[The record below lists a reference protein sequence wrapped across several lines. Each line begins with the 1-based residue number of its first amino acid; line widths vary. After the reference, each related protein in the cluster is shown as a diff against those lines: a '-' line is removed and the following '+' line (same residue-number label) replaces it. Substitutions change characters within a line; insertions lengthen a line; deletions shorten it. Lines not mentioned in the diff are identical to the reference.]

1 MQNHN
6 KSRKNG
12 FTLAEV
18 LITLGVI
25 GVVAAL
31 TLPSVISNYKE
42 REYIAKLKKSYSIL
56 NQAFNAAIA
65 DYGTVDNW
73 CERPLDRARCAL
85 NMRDIIAKYL
95 VLGHKCNDNLI
106 SHLKCIQRYYK
117 SELGDNTLLTTA
129 ALYSLITNDGIGY
142 LFLAVPGDGYD
153 NNWCKTTVNDLTSG
167 SFFYNC
173 GYIYVDITGPSK
185 PNVIGKDLFAFKI
198 FQDGV
203 RPGGIPADTVWTER
217 FKDQC
222 LGTNSVGVSKAWC
235 TGWVI
240 INDNMDYWH
249 CKDLDWNTKTSCKKK

>member
-42 REYIAKLKKSYSIL
+42 REYIVKLQKAYSTIT
-56 NQAFNAAIA
+56 QAFTAAIA

-73 CERPLDRARCAL
+73 CERPVNGDQCSANFQEILS
-85 NMRDIIAKYL
+85 KYL
-95 VLGHKCNDNLI
+95 SVSKKCVAGDGKCFAKQYYNSDTKQKAGLNIVKSVLVNDGMSYGWNA
-106 SHLKCIQRYYK
+106 QP
-117 SELGDNTLLTTA
+117 GDN
-129 ALYSLITNDGIGY
+129 Y
-142 LFLAVPGDGYD
+142 V
-153 NNWCKTTVNDLTSG
+153 NNWCKTTTNDLGSG
-167 SFFYNC
+167 GFYNNC
-173 GYIYVDITGPSK
+173 GSIFVDLNGPIR
-185 PNVIGKDLFAFKI
+185 PNELGRDVFKFKI
-198 FQDGV
+198 YQNGV
-203 RPGGIPADTVWTER
+203 RPGGIPADTVWLES

-222 LGTNSVGVSKAWC
+222 LAQNPSNSDSKVWC

-249 CKDLDWNTKTSCKKK
+249 CNDLDWNTKTSCKKK